1 MKSLVLAN
9 AWSANKKYQWTVFS
23 REYLWILQ
31 KFMSLLTFKY
41 MCVCRDDQNSMTSL
55 SCKLLQTPD
64 VLFHFTK
71 SSECNKR
78 FEHLVVIHQFLRHPE
93 SSFISDS
100 YFPASVSSR
109 VATDREPRFRSSQE
123 IGLQSH
129 GNLDLKWLKTW
140 EFRRKMP
147 NMDGSQSKVRVRL
160 KGSHL
165 TRKVE

>member
-41 MCVCRDDQNSMTSL
+41 MCVCRDDQNSMTTL

-78 FEHLVVIHQFLRHPE
+78 FGYLVVIHQFLRHPK

-109 VATDREPRFRSSQE
+109 VATDRESPLPLFS
-123 IGLQSH
+123 
-129 GNLDLKWLKTW
+129 GNWS
-140 EFRRKMP
+140 P
-147 NMDGSQSKVRVRL
+147 V
-160 KGSHL
+160 
-165 TRKVE
+165 TRKSGFKMIENMGIPQENAQDGRKSVKSTGQV